1 MRSVTRVVGVMVL
14 CCYADTTSIAETEK
28 TLTVQEAVATAL
40 THHPTVRIGATA
52 VEAAQARVHQQI
64 AGYLPRGA
72 YTYAV
77 TRQQRPLTSAVG
89 GVQVGGGQQR
99 TFSQIFNFHSTNFS
113 MSQLLFDF
121 GRTLDAIHSAS
132 ASVDASTA
140 DLETTRQTVIVNTKQ
155 AYYGLLSSQ
164 QLLGVAEETVRQNQ
178 KHLEDAQARLEV
190 GIAPRFDVTQS

>member
-40 THHPTVRIGATA
+40 THHPIVRIGATA
-52 VEAAQARVHQQI
+52 VEAAQARVRQQI

-77 TRQQRPLTSAVG
+77 THQQQPLTSAVG

-113 MSQLLFDF
+113 MRRHAILVVTHEPDSAAFVQRRIVFRD
-121 GRTLDAIHSAS
+121 GRIVADERQAG
-132 ASVDASTA
+132 SVS
-140 DLETTRQTVIVNTKQ
+140 
-155 AYYGLLSSQ
+155 
-164 QLLGVAEETVRQNQ
+164 
-178 KHLEDAQARLEV
+178 
-190 GIAPRFDVTQS
+190 